1 MKKLYFSI
9 FLLTI
14 IFSLINYGF
23 FKNLSKLPDPGYY
36 WILLIINF
44 DLLILIIVFTISFR
58 KLIKVYIKESKGNL
72 RKKLSNILFLYL
84 FIPILLLNI
93 SSSLLLIQATKTY
106 ATLRASSIYGLSK
119 EAQKELEKEILE
131 EVQLYRNA
139 VIYMLSKE
147 ETSKSILNTLKGIS
161 DIKNVENCDFDV
173 MYKGDKAILCIS
185 HNDSYFQIAID
196 KNTKLQESINALVKL
211 SSEFRSF
218 VSSRDIIA
226 GIYVFFMVLITLIT
240 ALATVWI
247 SMLIA
252 RHISTP
258 IENLARSATQIA
270 HGRLETKVDIHRTGD
285 EIEHLSSSFRMMR
298 DNLKAIY
305 EDLKRERD
313 ILERLIDS
321 LPVGIV
327 YIDGSDRIVRINK
340 AFQDM
345 FNIKKDITGKSSKIL
360 EEIEVSSDIRID
372 KVDVKDGKILIYENV
387 KPIILAERFKTWQE
401 AVKRIAHEI
410 KNPLTPLRLSM
421 ERISRMILREEF
433 NPDKVKQL
441 AEAVIKEVDRI
452 KLLVDQFKHLTYS
465 KEFNPESI
473 DLKSFIED
481 IAKLYKSGGFE
492 IRIKGNK
499 EIQGDRN
506 LLKDM
511 FFNIIN
517 NSIEWGATEA
527 IINIF
532 DDRIEYR
539 DNGKGIGQDKKDLV
553 FIPYYSENP
562 KGMGLGMAIVK
573 KIAEDHGW
581 QVEALPS
588 KKGFH
593 LIIYL
598 NPLPQVS
605 HTLDTQ

>member
-1 MKKLYFSI
+1 MKRLYFSI
-9 FLLTI
+9 LLLVI
-14 IFSLINYGF
+14 AFALINYGF
-23 FKNLSKLPDPGYY
+23 FKNISRLPDPGYY

-44 DLLILIIVFTISFR
+44 DLLILIVVFTVSFR

-93 SSSLLLIQATKTY
+93 SSSLILVQATKTY
-106 ATLRASSIYGLSK
+106 ATMRASSILGLSK
-119 EAQKELEKEILE
+119 EAQRELEKESKK
-131 EVQLYRNA
+131 EVQLYRTI
-139 VIYMLSKE
+139 VTYMLSKGE
-147 ETSKSILNTLKGIS
+147 SLENIKRKLKGIS
-161 DIKNVENCDFDV
+161 DFKRVENCHFDI
-173 MYKGDKAILCIS
+173 MYEGNKAILCIS
-185 HNDSYFQIAID
+185 FNNEYFHIYIE

-218 VSSRDIIA
+218 VASRDIIA

-258 IENLARSATQIA
+258 IENLARSAMQIA
-270 HGRLETKVDIHRTGD
+270 HGRLETNVEIHKTGD
-285 EIEHLSSSFRMMR
+285 EIEHLSSSFRKMR

-327 YIDGSDRIVRINK
+327 YVDGSNRIVRTNK
-340 AFQDM
+340 AFKEM
-345 FNIKKDITGKSSKIL
+345 FNIKEDITGKNFETIKNL
-360 EEIEVSSDIRID
+360 DVGSDIRTEE
-372 KVDVKDGKILIYENV
+372 VNVKDGKILIYEDV
-387 KPIILAERFKTWQE
+387 RPIIMAERFKTWQE

-421 ERISRMILREEF
+421 ERISRMILKDDF
-433 NPDKVKQL
+433 NPEKIKQL
-441 AEAVIKEVDRI
+441 AEAVIREVDRI
-452 KLLVDQFKHLTYS
+452 KLLVDQFKHLTYY
-465 KEFNPESI
+465 KEFKAENI
-473 DLKSFIED
+473 NLKSFLED
-481 IAKLYKSGGFE
+481 ISKLYKSGGFE
-492 IRIKGNK
+492 ITIEGDK
-499 EIQGDRN
+499 EIKGDRN

-527 IINIF
+527 NIKIF
-532 DDRIEYR
+532 DDRIEYL
-539 DNGKGIGQDKKDLV
+539 DNGKGITEDKKDLV

-581 QVEALPS
+581 KVEAIPS
-588 KKGFH
+588 NKGFH
-593 LIIYL
+593 LVIKFG
-598 NPLPQVS
+598 
-605 HTLDTQ
+605 